1 MIEPT
6 HVIVLDEVADDLNEG
21 KAFYSMREV
30 WLGEYFWDSILSDI
44 ESLYLIAGVHQTT
57 FGFHRLL
64 SKRFPYAVYYD
75 IDDKIV
81 RVVAVIPVR
90 RDPVWIDNKLTSRG

>member
-21 KAFYSMREV
+21 KAFYSIHGA
-30 WLGEYFWDSILSDI
+30 WLGEYYWDSILSDI
-44 ESLYLIAGVHQTT
+44 ESLYLFAGVHQII
-57 FGFHRLL
+57 FGYHRLL
-64 SKRFPYAVYYD
+64 SKRFPYGIYYD

-81 RVVAVIPVR
+81 RVIAVLPMR
-90 RDPVWIDNKLTSRG
+90 RDPVWIRNTLTERG